1 MFDPPNLLEQR
12 HFELNSALGRLD
24 AEKVRAV
31 LAAEPLSAQP
41 MAGWRSSPLQT
52 LVSQGYLL
60 TNEKLEPWTQCLLAL
75 VKAGADIN
83 QGHGYGSSPIQTLLG
98 QGNHRAIS
106 ILAQV
111 GALGRL
117 LEDGVRGQAALLSV
131 FRAQHGGGMAEHS
144 YPLSAMVR
152 VLLEVGA
159 NAAGNASSYG
169 EQEEGPSIL
178 HGIFWM
184 VGSAQLH
191 PQFEEACGQL
201 IEAGAKVGSIDIL
214 RAFNNNH
221 DKIAGFLISHCDIT
235 SEEIMAQTGKSM
247 KPQRVAALQD
257 MLLRRR
263 VEPTQTPD
271 RRGPRL

>member
-169 EQEEGPSIL
+169 WLDQRSYTHNSRRL
-178 HGIFWM
+178 
-184 VGSAQLH
+184 VGSSLKQELRLA
-191 PQFEEACGQL
+191 A
-201 IEAGAKVGSIDIL
+201 SIYSVHSTITMT
-214 RAFNNNH
+214 RSQ
-221 DKIAGFLISHCDIT
+221 GF
-235 SEEIMAQTGKSM
+235 
-247 KPQRVAALQD
+247 
-257 MLLRRR
+257 
-263 VEPTQTPD
+263 
-271 RRGPRL
+271 